1 MARRGG
7 FRGGFSRFDRR
18 DVGLKP
24 ENALSRVDRK
34 CTRVRSRL
42 CVSCGVRTKSAFR
55 RFLATEVARRYD
67 IGVYLRCM
75 S

>member
-24 ENALSRVDRK
+24 ENALSRVDRMSARFIL
-34 CTRVRSRL
+34 CSCHRAYVHGLAALPLIVSRAL
-42 CVSCGVRTKSAFR
+42 C
-55 RFLATEVARRYD
+55 
-67 IGVYLRCM
+67 LREKRLIH
-75 S
+75 